1 MNILNKNSFLSDQ
14 VKRNLNHHEKNLI
27 NLSDTSDYD
36 SNKDTTQES
45 ELDPEFAENIREL

>member
-1 MNILNKNSFLSDQ
+1 MNILNKNSFMSDQ